1 MHVYIMTKTIS
12 LSDEA
17 YELLASL
24 KDDKKSFS
32 DVVKEFARKSSRD
45 NILNFFGVW
54 AERDDEFRRV
64 FEEIA
69 VERKK
74 AKLRDLS

>member
-1 MHVYIMTKTIS
+1 MTKTIS